1 MNVVGVRFSQAGKI
15 YYYKSN
21 NTTFTY
27 KDKVIL
33 DTPDG
38 LDIGEVALTNI
49 DIEVDKLDQDLGIVL
64 RKASDEDLDIDY
76 LNKADAKEAI
86 EIGQEK
92 ANNYGLNMKI
102 VDASYSFDKSKLT
115 LYFTSDKRVDFRDLV
130 KDLAATFKSR
140 IELRQIGVRDHAK
153 LVKHHGSCGQECCC
167 SRHLT
172 DFMPLSIKY
181 AKDQNISL
189 DPNKISGV
197 CGRLMCCLSYEEE
210 NYIQAKKSLPKY
222 GQKVMTEDGDGV
234 VVNHDYVRCECKVK
248 MIDRET
254 EETIHKSFKPEDIEI
269 IKWFDNYYQNAY

>member
-1 MNVVGVRFSQAGKI
+1 MNVVGVRFSQAGRI

-64 RKASDEDLDIDY
+64 RKASDEDLDIDS

-115 LYFTSDKRVDFRDLV
+115 LYFISDKRVDFRDLV

-234 VVNHDYVRCECKVK
+234 VVNHDYVRCQCKVK
-248 MIDRET
+248 MIDSET
-254 EETIHKSFKPEDIEI
+254 EETIHKSFKPEDIEV
-269 IKWFDNYYQNAY
+269 IKWFDNYYQNVY